1 VNSNNFSNYNI
12 INVYNKK
19 SIKSGLVTQILYGEK
34 FKIISK
40 YRKWCKIKLRNDGY
54 KGYIIKKKFISKFK
68 PTHKVCSIS
77 AALYSKPLSKY
88 KINNKLSFGSKI
100 KVVEKKSNFYKFDNL
115 WIKKKDLKKISF
127 ETKDNF
133 KNINKFVNVK
143 YKWGGKHFT
152 GIDCSGLIQLF
163 LNFNNKFCPRDTK
176 DQIKY
181 FKRKIRTNKMRKND
195 LIFWK
200 GHVALIVSKKKLIHG
215 YGPLKK
221 VVTMPIKK
229 AITTIYKTTNLKVI
243 GVRRI
248 A

>member
-1 VNSNNFSNYNI
+1 MNSNNFSNYNI
-12 INVYNKK
+12 INVCNKK
-19 SIKSGLVTQILYGEK
+19 SIKSVLVTQILYGEK

-115 WIKKKDLKKISF
+115 WIKKKDLKEINYK
-127 ETKDNF
+127 TKDTF
-133 KNINKFVNVK
+133 KSIKKFINIK
-143 YKWGGKHFT
+143 YKWGGKHFN
-152 GIDCSGLIQLF
+152 GVDCSGLIQLF
-163 LNFNNKFCPRDTK
+163 FNFNNKFCPRDTN

-181 FKRKIRTNKMRKND
+181 FKKKIELKNIKKND

-200 GHVALIVSKKKLIHG
+200 GHVAVAISKHNLIHA
-215 YGPLKK
+215 YGPLGK
-221 VVTMPIKK
+221 TIIMPIKK
-229 AITTIYKTTNLKVI
+229 TIVRIYKTTKLKII
-243 GVRRI
+243 GIRRI
-248 A
+248 V